1 MPNTSPNTN
10 ISLQEVSTRNDQAR
24 HIVAGFASAMP
35 WLADIWEYLQS
46 ALNDVPILA
55 AEVSRL
61 SAELRDT
68 RLDRANLL
76 AAMRAALAAQ
86 ADGEPDPMWYL
97 RDALNASEPPP
108 GRLAEATV
116 STYRRMRRR
125 PARRDGAASSR

>member
-1 MPNTSPNTN
+1 MPNTSPNIN

-46 ALNDVPILA
+46 ALNDVLILA

-61 SAELRDT
+61 SAELQNT

-97 RDALNASEPPP
+97 RDALNASETPPD
-108 GRLAEATV
+108 A
-116 STYRRMRRR
+116 SRR
-125 PARRDGAASSR
+125 PR